1 MKTQLVN
8 VLLGSALTVASLF
21 VSSSSFAQVQVGFRG
36 GVNWGTV
43 SEPSLLKNL
52 PVQPELSPG
61 PTGAIFLDVPLSSRV
76 SFRPEVSYVQ
86 KGFVLREG
94 TSLDLGII
102 NIPLGARVA
111 YQTQSIQTGLLFKA
125 NLTDGPLQPY
135 IFGGPAVGYTFDGRV
150 RTRATALF
158 TTQNMD
164 VDLDFGNTL
173 NPWDVSAIGGLGLSA
188 DMGTGKFF
196 IEARYDYGLTRQLK
210 VPLVNLPVRNR
221 SMGVSLGYAFTL

>member
-8 VLLGSALTVASLF
+8 ALLGSAFTIASFF
-21 VSSSSFAQVQVGFRG
+21 VSTSSFAQVQVGFRG

-43 SEPSLLKNL
+43 SEPSMLKNL

-61 PTGAIFLDVPLSSRV
+61 PAAAIFLDIPLSDRV
-76 SFRPEVSYVQ
+76 SFRPEVGYVQ

-94 TSLDLGII
+94 TNVDLGLFNLPI
-102 NIPLGARVA
+102 GARVA

-125 NLTDGPLQPY
+125 NLTDGPVQPY

-173 NPWDVSAIGGLGLSA
+173 NPWDISAVGGLGLSA
-188 DMGTGKFF
+188 EMGAGKFF
-196 IEARYDYGLTRQLK
+196 VEARYDYGLTRQLQ

-221 SMGVSLGYAFTL
+221 SVGVSLGYAFTL